1 MEIGS
6 SPFDAIG
13 MFKKLIRMIE
23 RLRVSFGRRR
33 QQRSQGEPWHQ
44 DPMSHPA
51 VQRMTP
57 NQLADLPLERHRV
70 RPRPQIC

>member
-1 MEIGS
+1 MEIGDWL
-6 SPFDAIG
+6 FNAIG
-13 MFKKLIRMIE
+13 MFKNAFRIIE
-23 RLRVSFGRRR
+23 HLRIPFDRRR
-33 QQRSQGEPWHQ
+33 QQRGQGEPWYQ

-70 RPRPQIC
+70 RPRPQLC